1 MQRFIRNCVLLII
14 FECMKR
20 LTTCFLLLSLLANVS
35 FGQTKK
41 RQYYLSDSLEFVNNA
56 NQVMQYALSGG
67 YHCPQFSPCDV
78 NGDGKKDIVIYDK
91 LDGSISTYINKGGS
105 GEAKYTLDN
114 RYAAYFPKIKAL
126 GWMLM
131 RDYNNDGYED
141 IFTSGPQGYKVYK
154 NISFTVSGRPEFV
167 EIPPIYYRNMS
178 PSGSFIEYNAL
189 STPSIHL
196 PGIYDIDFDGDL
208 DIMSYSN
215 IGGAI
220 YLYMNYQVEEN
231 LPPDSM
237 RFYLVDL
244 CWGYFND
251 NNCNNY
257 ILNTCSKNSDYRLYG
272 KRHTSGS
279 SITLFDANNDDE
291 IDLLIGNEGC
301 SHMTMLYN
309 AKQANLNR
317 FDSFYLYDTNYVSA
331 NNRASVS
338 IYPAAYFMDVNNDG
352 KRDLIYA
359 PNSVSTQYIIEE
371 TKQIRWF
378 KNTNTDKSPTWALQ
392 EPLFTDDVL
401 DNGNKSNWA
410 CADWDKDGDLDCIA
424 ASNGDAYLS
433 KDKADR
439 IYLYENIGTSKKAK
453 FKLVSTN
460 FGNLFKDKINKIA
473 PAIADMD
480 NDGKLDLVLGNEKGE
495 ILFYKNTSAS
505 ANTLTPSFT
514 YSNATYPGFTI
525 DVGGFS
531 APAVADIDRDGLKDL
546 VIGRSDSMLSYY
558 RNTGTL
564 TQPSFSI
571 VTNKFG
577 NMKPIDSI
585 GFQYIY
591 DDTFAIIGYFP
602 VYEKNV
608 YSKPVIMDI
617 DGNDT
622 LDILIGNSLGTLRMY
637 AIDGSKPTST
647 FKQNDS
653 FYYIKAFQTTKFYQA
668 DLGNY
673 ISPCLGDF
681 NGDSVPEIIVT
692 TNRGGLFYLK
702 NNFTYQHKTS
712 LANYTVNNINAYPN
726 PASKQIEFA
735 LPTEDIESFT
745 LYNMMGQA
753 IPCPLNSNGSI
764 SILDVSILNS
774 GFYIVRF
781 ELKDKGIYTSKF
793 QIIH

>member
-1 MQRFIRNCVLLII
+1 
-14 FECMKR
+14 MKR
-20 LTTCFLLLSLLANVS
+20 LSSAFLFLFICLASS
-35 FGQTKK
+35 FAQTKK
-41 RQYYLSDSLEFVNNA
+41 LQYYLSDSLQIVNSS
-56 NQVMQYALSGG
+56 NQALQYALSGG

-91 LDGSISTYINKGGS
+91 LDGSISTYINVGGT

-126 GWMLM
+126 GWMLL

-141 IFTSGPQGYKVYK
+141 IFTNGPQGYTVYK
-154 NISFTVSGRPEFV
+154 NISFTVSGRPEFI
-167 EIPPIYYRNMS
+167 EIPPLKYRNMS
-178 PSGSFIEYNAL
+178 PTGSFIEYNTL

-220 YLYMNYQVEEN
+220 YLYMNYQVEEK

-237 RFYLVDL
+237 RFYHVDL

-257 ILNTCSKNSDYRLYG
+257 LLNTCSKNGDYRLYG

-279 SITLFDANNDDE
+279 SITLFDANNDND

-309 AKQANLNR
+309 AKPANLNKY
-317 FDSFYLYDTNYVSA
+317 DSFYMYDTNYVSS

-371 TKQIRWF
+371 TKQIRWY
-378 KNTNTDKSPTWALQ
+378 KNTNTDKSPTWSQQ
-392 EPLFTDDVL
+392 EPLFTNDIL

-410 CADWDKDGDLDCIA
+410 CADWDKDGDLDCLSA
-424 ASNGDAYLS
+424 TNADAFVS
-433 KDKADR
+433 KDSADR

-453 FKLVSTN
+453 FKLLNNN
-460 FGNLFKDKINKIA
+460 FGNIFKDKINKIA

-480 NDGKLDLVLGNEKGE
+480 NDGKLDLVIGNDKGE
-495 ILFYKNTSAS
+495 ILFYRNTSAN
-505 ANTLTPSFT
+505 ANTLNPSFAF
-514 YSNATYPGFTI
+514 SNPSYPGFTI

-531 APAVADIDRDGLKDL
+531 APAVADINRDGLKDL

-558 RNTGTL
+558 KNSGTL
-564 TQPSFSI
+564 TQPSFTI

-608 YSKPVIMDI
+608 FSKPVIMDL

-622 LDILIGNSLGTLRMY
+622 LDIIIGNSLGTLRMY
-637 AIDGSKPTST
+637 AIDGNKPTST
-647 FKQNDS
+647 FKQTDS
-653 FYYIKAFQTTKFYQA
+653 FYFQKAFQGTKFYKT

-681 NGDSVPEIIVT
+681 NGDSVPELIVS
-692 TNRGGLFYLK
+692 TNRGGIFYLK
-702 NNFTYQHKTS
+702 NNFTYRHKTS
-712 LANYTVNNINAYPN
+712 LNNYSVKTINAYPN
-726 PASKQIEFA
+726 PASTQIEFDLA
-735 LPTEDIESFT
+735 IEDIHVVK
-745 LYNMMGQA
+745 LYNSLGQE
-753 IPCPLNSNGSI
+753 IDCHLNANGQISVLNLSN
-764 SILDVSILNS
+764 LNA
-774 GFYIVRF
+774 GFYIISF
-781 ELKDKGIYTSKF
+781 QLNDQSSFTSKF
-793 QIIH
+793 QVIH